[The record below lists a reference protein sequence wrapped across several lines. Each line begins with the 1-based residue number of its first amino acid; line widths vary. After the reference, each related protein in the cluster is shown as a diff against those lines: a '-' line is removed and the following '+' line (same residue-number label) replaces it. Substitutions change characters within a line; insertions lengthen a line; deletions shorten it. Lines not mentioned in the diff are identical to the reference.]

1 MRSPWRTYSKNK
13 LKFWLTIIIGVPTI
27 LALGTYL
34 LPEFFWDGFL
44 WRYFW
49 GPVVADS
56 KDRTVDGISSGYNWI
71 NTITYGIVLGV
82 AFFGIYELIDHL
94 DIEVDSDFVISLL
107 PWILLGGSLRSLED
121 VGLFE
126 GDTSLLFISPIIY
139 FFLGIFAILTMV
151 LGNIAGKKVQKT
163 GCIDSTLED
172 ILFRSLLMLP
182 PVILFLSLGLPQW
195 ELYILPMMIVI
206 ASSVIVGNRY
216 DWIDERYLFLFYSL
230 ALLSSF
236 LAYNGKFILTLT
248 DSHPMEIVWILVMA
262 VVSTALLVVLFRS
275 LNRLKILGADLFKDP
290 LNVLLGF
297 AHLFDA
303 SATFRGMEYYGYVE
317 KHVVPTFLIDI
328 TGTPAVMFLM
338 KLFLIILV
346 VYVLDILYQDESE
359 QYPMIWVFVKF
370 VIITLGM
377 APAVRNTL
385 SLAMGV

>member
-1 MRSPWRTYSKNK
+1 MRNLWRSYSKNK
-13 LKFWLTIIIGVPTI
+13 LKVWLTIIIGVPLI
-27 LALGTYL
+27 LAVGAYL

-56 KDRTVDGISSGYNWI
+56 KDGTVGGISSGYNWV
-71 NTITYGIVLGV
+71 NTITYGVLLSV
-82 AFFGIYELIDHL
+82 AFFGIYELIDYL

-121 VGLFE
+121 VGLFDGE
-126 GDTSLLFISPIIY
+126 TSLLFISPIIY

-151 LGNIAGKKVQKT
+151 LGNIAGKKVRN
-163 GCIDSTLED
+163 IDWIDPASRD
-172 ILFRSLLMLP
+172 ILFRVLLMVP
-182 PVILFLSLGLPQW
+182 PVIFFLSLGLPQW
-195 ELYILPMMIVI
+195 ELYIIPILIVV
-206 ASSVIVGNRY
+206 ATSVVVGY
-216 DWIDERYLFLFYSL
+216 HYSWIDEKYLFLFYSL

-236 LAYNGKFILTLT
+236 LAYNGKFILTLK
-248 DSHPMEIVWILVMA
+248 DSNPLEIVWILVMA
-262 VVSTALLVVLFRS
+262 VVSTALLVVFFRS
-275 LNRLKILGADLFKDP
+275 LKRLKILGTDLFKKP
-290 LNVLLGF
+290 LNVLLAF
-297 AHLFDA
+297 AHFFDA

-359 QYPMIWVFVKF
+359 QYPMIWIFVKF

-385 SLAMGV
+385 RLAMGV